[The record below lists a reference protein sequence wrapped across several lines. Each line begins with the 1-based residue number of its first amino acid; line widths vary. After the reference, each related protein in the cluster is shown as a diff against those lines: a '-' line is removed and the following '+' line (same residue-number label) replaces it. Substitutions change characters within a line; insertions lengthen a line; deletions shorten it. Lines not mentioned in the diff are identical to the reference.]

1 MNKSKLIKAIEYPA
15 TIVLS
20 IIIGIRVVYDSFKN
34 RLPNEDVLGAFQ
46 RILKED
52 LEMYVWWLLRWT
64 TPTAIGIYI
73 LLFILII

>member
-1 MNKSKLIKAIEYPA
+1 MNKSKLIQAIEYPA

-52 LEMYVWWLLRWT
+52 LDMYVWWLVRWT
-64 TPTAIGIYI
+64 TPTAIGLYI
-73 LLFILII
+73 LLIILLI

>member
-20 IIIGIRVVYDSFKN
+20 IIIGIRVVYDSFRN
-34 RLPNEDVLGAFQ
+34 RLPDEDVLGAFQ
-46 RILKED
+46 RIMRED
-52 LEMYVWWLLRWT
+52 LDMYLWWLMRWT
-64 TPTAIGIYI
+64 TPTAIGLYI